1 MAGAEVW
8 ADLKGPGNRVDGRS
22 SAQRFRVL
30 AIGMVALTSLVAFES
45 FAVTTA
51 MPTVAQALDGLS
63 LYPLAFGGT
72 LAAGVV
78 SMVLSGRWCDL
89 AGPSA
94 PLRAGVAVFVAGLLV
109 AGAAPTMW
117 LLVLGRITQGL
128 GGGLMSVAL
137 YVVVGREISAALR
150 PRVFALLAGA
160 WLVPSI
166 VGPAFA
172 GGIVQHA
179 GWRWVFFGVAL
190 LAVPAAALVLPRVRR
205 RGEPARNDRP
215 VPTWS
220 RLWWAIGVAAAA
232 VLVQYGGQREGLV
245 AVLLIVTGTV
255 CLVGFTPR
263 LLPPGTFAARP
274 GLPSVIALR
283 GVAGAAMAATEIF
296 VPLLLV
302 RERGLT
308 PSVVGLI
315 LATGAIGWFTGS
327 WVQGRTADRWP
338 PTRWLITGMTIM
350 VLGVAATTTTVA
362 SATPIAVCVMGLVL
376 LGVGMGVIYPV
387 LPVVTLSL
395 SAPHEQGT
403 NTSALQLSE
412 SLFVTATLAFT
423 GVLFAAWLSRSA
435 GTAYLAGFVPAQAL
449 ALLGVLVARRT
460 RLPAGVLRHGTGDR
474 TRRSRGIDLN
484 RT

>member
-1 MAGAEVW
+1 MFSTIDAASPSAER
-8 ADLKGPGNRVDGRS
+8 L
-22 SAQRFRVL
+22 RVL
-30 AIGMVALTSLVAFES
+30 AIGMIALTALVAFES

-51 MPTVAQALDGLS
+51 MPTVAHALDGLS

-94 PLRAGVAVFVAGLLV
+94 PLRAGVAVFVAGLLI

-117 LLVLGRITQGL
+117 LLVLGRIIQGL

-137 YVVVGREISAALR
+137 YVVVGRAVPVELR

-166 VGPAFA
+166 VGPAFTGA
-172 GGIVQHA
+172 IVQHA
-179 GWRWVFFGVAL
+179 GWRWVFYGVAL
-190 LAVPAAALVLPRVRR
+190 LAVPAAALVLPRVRGHREPDR
-205 RGEPARNDRP
+205 RDRP
-215 VPTWS
+215 APRWH
-220 RLWWAIGVAAAA
+220 RLWWAIGAATAA
-232 VLVQYGGQREGLV
+232 VLMQYGGQRDGLV
-245 AVLLIVTGTV
+245 AVLLILVGTAG
-255 CLVGFTPR
+255 LVGFAPR

-308 PSVVGLI
+308 PSIVGLV
-315 LATGAIGWFTGS
+315 LAAGAIGWFAAS
-327 WVQGRTADRWP
+327 WVQGRTPERWP
-338 PTRWLITGMTIM
+338 PTRWLVTGMTIE
-350 VLGVAATTTTVA
+350 AAGIATITATVVPA
-362 SATPIAVCVMGLVL
+362 IPIAVCVAGLVL
-376 LGVGMGVIYPV
+376 LGVGMGLIYPV
-387 LPVVTLSL
+387 LPVATLSL
-395 SAPHEQGT
+395 SAPHEQGA

-412 SLFVTATLAFT
+412 SLFVTAALAGT
-423 GVLFAAWLSRSA
+423 GVLFAVWLSHSA
-435 GTAYLAGFVPAQAL
+435 STAYLAGFAPAQAL
-449 ALLGVLVARRT
+449 ALLGVLIAWRT
-460 RLPAGVLRHGTGDR
+460 RLPAG
-474 TRRSRGIDLN
+474 
-484 RT
+484 